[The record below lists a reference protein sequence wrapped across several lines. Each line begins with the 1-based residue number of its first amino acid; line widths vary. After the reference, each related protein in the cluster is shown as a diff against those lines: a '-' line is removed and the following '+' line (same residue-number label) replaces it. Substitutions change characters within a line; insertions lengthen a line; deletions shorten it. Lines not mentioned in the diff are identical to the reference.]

1 MKIKDKKWPAM
12 QCCFNETEPEASQI
26 RLTKKKSQSASPDS
40 LTPAGTSR
48 SARLSEAADLEE
60 ETRPPAG
67 SCLDCFS
74 LVLEHV
80 VGHGRTGKRIGP
92 KLGPFALLV
101 PVALRRV
108 RAPWGGNQAW
118 TGGRLA
124 LFLMG
129 SSNRLIGRAA
139 NAGVVGEKVGWC
151 RLPEA
156 SGRLAA

>member
-1 MKIKDKKWPAM
+1 MHQNGVMASCENKKIKKWPAM

-26 RLTKKKSQSASPDS
+26 RLTEKKSQSASPDS

-108 RAPWGGNQAW
+108 RALWRATRRGPAGGLLSFSW
-118 TGGRLA
+118 
-124 LFLMG
+124 
-129 SSNRLIGRAA
+129 AA
-139 NAGVVGEKVGWC
+139 ATD
-151 RLPEA
+151 
-156 SGRLAA
+156 

>member
-1 MKIKDKKWPAM
+1 M
-12 QCCFNETEPEASQI
+12 QCCFNKTEPETSQI
-26 RLTKKKSQSASPDS
+26 RLTEKKKKQSASPDS

-60 ETRPPAG
+60 DSRPPAG

-108 RAPWGGNQAW
+108 RAPLGGA
-118 TGGRLA
+118 TRRGPSGGL
-124 LFLMG
+124 LSF
-129 SSNRLIGRAA
+129 SWAA
-139 NAGVVGEKVGWC
+139 ATD
-151 RLPEA
+151 
-156 SGRLAA
+156 

>member
-1 MKIKDKKWPAM
+1 M
-12 QCCFNETEPEASQI
+12 QCRFNKTEPETSQI
-26 RLTKKKSQSASPDS
+26 RLTKKKQQSVSPDS

-60 ETRPPAG
+60 ESRPPAG

-101 PVALRRV
+101 RVTLRRV
-108 RAPWGGNQAW
+108 RAPWGSDQA
-118 TGGRLA
+118 
-124 LFLMG
+124 
-129 SSNRLIGRAA
+129 
-139 NAGVVGEKVGWC
+139 
-151 RLPEA
+151 
-156 SGRLAA
+156 